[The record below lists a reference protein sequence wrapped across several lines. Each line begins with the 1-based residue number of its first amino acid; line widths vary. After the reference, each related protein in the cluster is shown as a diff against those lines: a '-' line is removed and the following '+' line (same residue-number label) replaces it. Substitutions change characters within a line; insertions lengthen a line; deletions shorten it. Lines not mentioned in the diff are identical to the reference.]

1 MLPSFL
7 LSLREG
13 VEAALIIGILLG
25 ALRKMQR
32 AELSRV
38 VWSGA
43 ISAVLLSAL
52 AALVLYGLGA
62 SFEGRAEEIFE
73 GVTMILAAGVLTWM
87 IFWMRRQAHT
97 LKAELE
103 SGVRRATLQGGGRG
117 LFSLAF
123 LAVLREGIELALFLV
138 AASVN
143 AQARGTLIS
152 AGFGLG
158 GAILLGWLLFAT
170 TMRLD
175 LGGFFRVTGV
185 LMVLFAA
192 GLFAHGV
199 HEFNEAGLV
208 PVIVEHVWDTNH
220 LLDERSFLGE
230 MMKTLFGYNGNPSL
244 TEVLAYAGYFAVISL
259 GLWRDQRKQSVVV
272 GRELP

>member
-97 LKAELE
+97 LKAELD

-143 AQARGTLIS
+143 AQARGTLIG

-208 PVIVEHVWDTNH
+208 PVIVEHVWDTNL

-230 MMKTLFGYNGNPSL
+230 MAKTLFGYNGNPSL
-244 TEVLAYAGYFAVISL
+244 SEVLAYAGYFAVIAL

>member
-143 AQARGTLIS
+143 AQARGTLIG

-158 GAILLGWLLFAT
+158 VAILLGWLLFAT

-244 TEVLAYAGYFAVISL
+244 SEVLAYAGYFAVIAL